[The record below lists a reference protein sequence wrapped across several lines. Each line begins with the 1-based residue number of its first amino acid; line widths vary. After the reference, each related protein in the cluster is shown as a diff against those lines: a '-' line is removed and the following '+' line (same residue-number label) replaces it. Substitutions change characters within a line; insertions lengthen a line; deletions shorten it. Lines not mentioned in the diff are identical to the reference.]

1 MTDRLELNRRQFV
14 VTTAAV
20 GGGMA
25 LGFAMPASALVL
37 PEPWKT
43 PPAAAGAEINAWI
56 VISPDDT
63 ITIRVGQTEI
73 GTGTITAMPMIVCE
87 ELECDWSKVNA
98 EYASGNRSLRENNV
112 YGRMSIGGSASVT
125 QSRDFLQKAGA
136 NARER
141 LKMAAAAEWNV
152 PVTEITA
159 VKSVLTHTPTG
170 RKLRY
175 GQVAAKAVPMRLEK
189 DPVIKHPSQF
199 NFLGKEN
206 DKAKRFDT
214 PLKVNG
220 SAVFGIDVKVPG
232 AVIAAV
238 KVAPVFG
245 AKVKSFDAA
254 SAKARPGVID
264 VIEMGKNKK
273 HSAATFA
280 SQLNSGVAVIAN
292 TYWQARTALD
302 AMAIEW
308 DEGDLVKISTQ
319 SHARETR
326 AALDKPG
333 GAIANQVG
341 DAVAGLKDARR
352 TVEAIYETPFIDH
365 ALLEPLSA
373 TASVTADKIEIWVST
388 QNPISVIDVAAEE
401 SGMSKDKIFCNT
413 TFIGGGFGRRGVSD
427 DVRQAVF
434 LSKTLNR
441 PVKVMWSRE
450 ETLRQGTYRPTAMA
464 KFKGGLDADGNIS
477 TMHVTYA
484 GHSTTVLRGAA
495 LGNGIDD
502 KNKIDANQLRGIRD
516 VDYALP
522 NFLVEWHAVQTHVP
536 TGAWRGPGVCQ
547 NAFMYESFIDEMA
560 LAGGKDPVAMRR
572 NLLRNAKDPGWLK
585 VLNEVAEKSKWGK
598 PMPKGSAQGM
608 AMTIDHGTITAAV
621 VEVSVSQGG
630 EVKVHTLDMAFDI
643 GHVFYKDAIIAQI
656 EGGTAMGLS
665 SLLYEEITLR
675 NGRVVEGNFDDYRIV
690 RIDEMPQVN
699 VHFGGLTGGDKVTG
713 VGEPSTVIVP
723 AAVANAIF
731 RATGKRV
738 RSMPL
743 KNLDLSWS

>member
-1 MTDRLELNRRQFV
+1 MTKHLDMNRRQFA
-14 VTTAAV
+14 VTAAAV
-20 GGGMA
+20 GGGIA
-25 LGFAMPASALVL
+25 LGFALPREASAVVL
-37 PEPWKT
+37 PEPWKA
-43 PPAAAGAEINAWI
+43 PPAVAGSEINAWI
-56 VISPDDT
+56 VIAPDDT

-112 YGRMSIGGSASVT
+112 YGRMGIGGSSSVSL
-125 QSRDFLQKAGA
+125 SRDFLQKAGA

-159 VKSVLTHTPTG
+159 AKSVLTHAASG
-170 RKLRY
+170 RKLTY

-189 DPVIKHPSQF
+189 DPAIKHPSQF
-199 NFLGKEN
+199 NFLGKT
-206 DKAKRFDT
+206 DVKRLDT

-220 SAVFGIDVKVPG
+220 SAVYGIDVKVPG

-238 KVAPVFG
+238 KVAPAFG

-264 VIEMGKNKK
+264 VIEIGKEKK
-273 HSAATFA
+273 HSPATFA

-308 DEGDLVKISTQ
+308 DEGDLGKISTE

-333 GAIANQVG
+333 GAIANKVG

-365 ALLEPLSA
+365 AMMEPISA
-373 TASVTADKIEIWVST
+373 TASVTADKIEVWVST

-413 TFIGGGFGRRGVSD
+413 TFIGGGFGRRTVSD

-434 LSKTLNR
+434 LSKTMNR

-450 ETLRQGTYRPTAMA
+450 ETLRHGTYRPTAMA

-477 TMHVTYA
+477 AMHVTYA
-484 GHSTTVLRGAA
+484 GHSTPVLRGAA

-516 VDYALP
+516 IDYALP

-560 LAGGKDPVAMRR
+560 LAAGKDPVAMRR
-572 NLLRNAKDPGWLK
+572 NLLRNAKDAGWLK
-585 VLNEVAEKSKWGK
+585 VLNEIADKGKWGK
-598 PMPKGSAQGM
+598 PLPKGTAQGI
-608 AMTIDHGTITAAV
+608 AMTLDHGTICGAV
-621 VEVSVSQGG
+621 AEVSVSQGG
-630 EVKVHTLDMAFDI
+630 EVKVHSVDMGFDI
-643 GHVFYKDAIIAQI
+643 GHAFYKDAILAQL
-656 EGGTAMGLS
+656 EGGAAMGLS
-665 SLLYEEITLR
+665 SVLYEEITLR